1 MPTWSRSSSGPIAIR
16 SVPEVTWSHQT
27 ETDLGLLTC
36 TPLTP
41 ERFGDLEAVFG
52 DRGVT
57 RSCFCMHWR
66 RPDGGFGDE
75 RDNRD
80 RFADVVS
87 AGPPPGLIGY
97 VDGSPLGWVQVGPRD
112 EFPTLGRSR
121 LLKPVDDVEPWTIN
135 CFVVRVGHRSQ
146 GIGKGLLEG
155 ALAYAASQGATII
168 EAYPVDGERASLVD
182 YYTGT
187 LGMFSEHGF
196 TEVIRRNDSRPIVRL
211 SLTR

>member
-1 MPTWSRSSSGPIAIR
+1 MPRSWKSSSALTVIR
-16 SVPEVTWSHQT
+16 SEPELGWAHEA
-27 ETDLGLLTC
+27 ETDLGSLTM

-41 ERFGDLEAVFG
+41 ERFGDLETVFG

-66 RPDGGFGDE
+66 RPDGGYGDD

-80 RFADVVS
+80 RFADVV
-87 AGPPPGLIGY
+87 AVGPPPGLIGY
-97 VDGSPLGWVQVGPRD
+97 VADSPVGWVQVGPRR

-121 LLKPVDDVEPWTIN
+121 LLKPVDEVEPWTIN
-135 CFVVRVGHRSQ
+135 CFVVRVGHRSL

-155 ALAYAASQGATII
+155 AIAYAASQGAQII

-182 YYTGT
+182 YFTGT
-187 LGMFSEHGF
+187 LAMFSEHGF
-196 TEVIRRNDSRPIVRL
+196 TEILRRNESRPIVRL
-211 SLTR
+211 SLAR